1 MRELKRGSIELA
13 NIPIIREF
21 LEAFPEELL
30 GLPLVREI
38 EVSIKM
44 VVIPEWI
51 NLEALEGD

>member
-13 NIPIIREF
+13 NVPIIREF
-21 LEAFPEELL
+21 LETFPEELP

-44 VVIPEWI
+44 LVILEWI
-51 NLEALEGD
+51 NLEALEED